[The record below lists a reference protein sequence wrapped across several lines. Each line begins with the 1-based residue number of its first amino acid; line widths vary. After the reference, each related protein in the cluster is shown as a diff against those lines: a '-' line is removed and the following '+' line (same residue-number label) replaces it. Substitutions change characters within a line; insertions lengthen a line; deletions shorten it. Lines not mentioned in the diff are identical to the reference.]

1 MNKKK
6 YGKVKEI
13 FLLNEEELTKVGFK
27 IEVDNEILTIIK
39 EQTKE
44 LAKIYREDIVII
56 EKIINNNDI
65 SYNITNI
72 NNQDNG
78 DNNE

>member
-1 MNKKK
+1 MNKKI

-13 FLLNEEELTKVGFK
+13 FLPNDEELTKVGFK
-27 IEVDNEILTIIK
+27 IEKDNEIITIIK

-44 LAKIYREDIVII
+44 LSKIYREDTVII

-65 SYNITNI
+65 SYNIELV
-72 NNQDNG
+72 NNKVDG
-78 DNNE
+78 DKNE